1 MSKQNE
7 AYLDVLICTALVMK
21 IDIPTASYYDCLVNI
36 ILCKQNTMIVLRRPL
51 CNLTTLPPRYKKSI
65 IFLL

>member
-36 ILCKQNTMIVLRRPL
+36 ILCKQNTMIVLRRPF
-51 CNLTTLPPRYKKSI
+51 CWENLKTLPSRYKKA
-65 IFLL
+65 